1 MAKKE
6 VSDIKKLAGSINK
19 LNKWKNKLIIGSIL
33 VVCIGAVTALGFTMI
48 ASESE
53 EIAQKYENL
62 TGAPKDSKQQFASRF
77 VKITRD
83 NTGKISIELN
93 LGENKNDAGLGGV
106 GDSDP
111 GTPDGDPNG
120 GSSGGGSG
128 GGGNGPDVPGPKVGT
143 PLNPNDVEKA
153 VYQFL
158 KGLGYADTEI
168 AGIMGNMK
176 AESGTSPGTTQDH
189 THDYTDKPCVT
200 HCVGSSGNAHG
211 LVQWDGGRLDNLLL
225 SAKSA
230 GVDWWDL
237 DFQLNFYK
245 SEIEGS
251 EKKNA
256 APGKLLASANGY
268 NFDEVEYATYQFAR
282 YYERCAGTSGTKWN
296 TRGNISH
303 WNDRHQ
309 YAADYYA
316 TITNGGF

>member
-1 MAKKE
+1 MARRNYNQDDMKG
-6 VSDIKKLAGSINK
+6 VIGGIQK
-19 LNKWKNKLIIGSIL
+19 LNKWKNRFVTGL
-33 VVCIGAVTALGFTMI
+33 VFAACGAVIIFLIVLMLGTRT
-48 ASESE
+48 E
-53 EIAQKYENL
+53 EIIDKYKNL
-62 TGAPKDSKQQFASRF
+62 SGAPHDSKQQFAMRN
-77 VKITRD
+77 VIITYDD
-83 NTGKISIELN
+83 NGKMSIQIVQGN
-93 LGENKNDAGLGGV
+93 NGNNAGVGGV

-111 GTPDGDPNG
+111 GTPDSDGDV
-120 GSSGGGSG
+120 GGGDG
-128 GGGNGPDVPGPKVGT
+128 GDNEPDIPGPKTGT

-176 AESGTSPGTTQDH
+176 AESGTSPGTTQSH

-225 SAKSA
+225 SAQST

-251 EKKNA
+251 EKNNA
-256 APGKLLASANGY
+256 APGKLLAAANGY

-282 YYERCAGTSGTKWN
+282 YYERCAGTTGTKWN

-303 WNDRHQ
+303 WNERHQ

-316 TITNGGF
+316 TITSGGF